1 MLQSCCNACRRPAPT
16 NASFLCPTQPRL
28 FCISVHV
35 IFKLFQCLD
44 QLQALCEKLKMGFLR
59 LEGSTPTSKRV
70 SMVDR
75 FNNRHG
81 PESMSI
87 IQKWFLF
94 ISLCSCL
101 SAELESGWCGSQY
114 CGCIAPCALRHRL
127 ESSQRSAGLP
137 LVNRHKFSHT
147 SRPWLVY
154 GGTVRSERCSF
165 TDSSQRSV
173 SWSLSVQ
180 MTDVRQGTIEE
191 KIFQR
196 QVSKQSQR
204 FFLSFRPSTI
214 SRSQLCCAG
223 QKQHEPSRVQH

>member
-1 MLQSCCNACRRPAPT
+1 MIL
-16 NASFLCPTQPRL
+16 
-28 FCISVHV
+28 
-35 IFKLFQCLD
+35 KLFQCLD

-137 LVNRHKFSHT
+137 LVNRHKFCSHLKAMA
-147 SRPWLVY
+147 RVW
-154 GGTVRSERCSF
+154 R
-165 TDSSQRSV
+165 D
-173 SWSLSVQ
+173 
-180 MTDVRQGTIEE
+180 
-191 KIFQR
+191 
-196 QVSKQSQR
+196 
-204 FFLSFRPSTI
+204 
-214 SRSQLCCAG
+214 G
-223 QKQHEPSRVQH
+223 QKRTVFIYRFLTTVCFVVCVCSDD